1 MPPEIARALADD
13 DPVPA
18 VRAGRGLGLWM
29 VRRVASELGGHV
41 AVARN
46 ANGGTTIT
54 LSLPLA
60 EEKEEQYH
68 AA

>member
-1 MPPEIARALADD
+1 MPPEIVRALAGD

-18 VRAGRGLGLWM
+18 VGAGRGLGLWM
-29 VRRVASELGGHV
+29 VRRVASELGGHL
-41 AVARN
+41 AVVRN
-46 ANGGTTIT
+46 ETGGTTMT

-60 EEKEEQYH
+60 EETEEQHH

>member
-1 MPPEIARALADD
+1 
-13 DPVPA
+13 
-18 VRAGRGLGLWM
+18 M
-29 VRRVASELGGHV
+29 VRRVASELGGSV

-46 ANGGTTIT
+46 ETGGTTIT

-60 EEKEEQYH
+60 EEKEEQHH